1 MLGKLLWTKQLDSK
15 VSAKKSEVDGEIVE
29 LRLKAQKNKA
39 FLNGLYENLVN
50 GILTETEYREL
61 REGYIKEV
69 NYSLECIQQLTAQQ
83 SELEQQAKRYI
94 CMADMLTKVDTN
106 TELTAQLVD
115 ILIERITVNGP
126 DDISI
131 DFRFECGFNELLEV
145 LGDE

>member
-1 MLGKLLWTKQLDSK
+1 M
-15 VSAKKSEVDGEIVE
+15 
-29 LRLKAQKNKA
+29 
-39 FLNGLYENLVN
+39 
-50 GILTETEYREL
+50 